1 MDNPWLKS
9 VTLTNANQNYNLL
22 ALMLAVDSSAPRI
35 CQALQ
40 IQVDPTAGAAVLRI
54 LNSTG
59 SDTNW
64 GVFLYPSQAFNVA
77 SPGRNSVPTGSYWLR
92 TDTAGL
98 LVGVC
103 ALIV

>member
-1 MDNPWLKS
+1 VDNPWLKS

-22 ALMLAVDSSAPRI
+22 ALMQVVDPNSPI
-35 CQALQ
+35 TCQALQ
-40 IQVDPTAGAAVLRI
+40 IQVDPLAGAAILRI
-54 LNSTG
+54 LNSGG

-64 GVFLYPSQAFNVA
+64 GVFLYASQAFNVA
-77 SPGRNSVPTGSYWLR
+77 SPNCNAVPTGSYWLR

-103 ALIV
+103 ALRL